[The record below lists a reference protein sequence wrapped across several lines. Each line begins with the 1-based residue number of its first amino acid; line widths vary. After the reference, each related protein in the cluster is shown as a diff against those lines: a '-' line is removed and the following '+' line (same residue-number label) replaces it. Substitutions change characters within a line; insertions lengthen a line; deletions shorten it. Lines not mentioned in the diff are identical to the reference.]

1 MNLDYEAYN
10 ALKRYERK
18 GPNWGLIAGCLFSL
32 MVWAGVILLCVHAVQ
47 LKDAAQE
54 FLQKVGLGG

>member
-1 MNLDYEAYN
+1 MTDFYV
-10 ALKRYERK
+10 LKRYERK
-18 GPNWGLIAGCLFSL
+18 GPNWGLIAAFLFT
-32 MVWAGVILLCVHAVQ
+32 MAFWAGVILLCVHAVQ

>member
-1 MNLDYEAYN
+1 MTDFY

-18 GPNWGLIAGCLFSL
+18 GPNWGVIACALFSL
-32 MVWAGVILLCVHAVQ
+32 VVWAGVILLCVHALQ
-47 LKDAAQE
+47 LKEAVVE